1 MASRQVFAAR
11 KNVEGDITA
20 LCNSNEIWSP
30 RYKND
35 AIIDIETG
43 EHSYYVLISG
53 IKVNIRVLDD
63 PIKGKYLRT
72 DPDQTNRN
80 NLDMLPDC

>member
-20 LCNSNEIWSP
+20 LCNSNETWSP

-35 AIIDIETG
+35 AISDIEIG
-43 EHSYYVLISG
+43 EHSYFVSISG

>member
-1 MASRQVFAAR
+1 MASRQVFATK

-20 LCNSNEIWSP
+20 LCNSNEFWSP
-30 RYKND
+30 RYKKD
-35 AIIDIETG
+35 AISDIETG

-53 IKVNIRVLDD
+53 IKVNIRVVNDH
-63 PIKGKYLRT
+63 IKGKYLRT

>member
-20 LCNSNEIWSP
+20 LCNSSEFWSP

-53 IKVNIRVLDD
+53 IKVNIRVVDD